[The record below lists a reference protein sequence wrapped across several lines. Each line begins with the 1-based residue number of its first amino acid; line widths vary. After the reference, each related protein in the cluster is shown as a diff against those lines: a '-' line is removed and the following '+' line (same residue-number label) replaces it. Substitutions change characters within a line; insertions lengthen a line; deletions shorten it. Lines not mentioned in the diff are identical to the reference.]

1 MNTDD
6 SGQTKVHHIIIW
18 IGTKADECKERLIMG
33 KASVPFAEI
42 KKELLSNPEVKAE
55 YDKLEAEY
63 KSINQMNQQDID
75 KASGI
80 KN

>member
-1 MNTDD
+1 M
-6 SGQTKVHHIIIW
+6 S
-18 IGTKADECKERLIMG
+18 

-42 KKELLSNPEVKAE
+42 KKELLRNPEVKEE

-63 KSINQMNQQDID
+63 KSLNQMNQQDID

>member
-1 MNTDD
+1 M
-6 SGQTKVHHIIIW
+6 S
-18 IGTKADECKERLIMG
+18 

-42 KKELLSNPEVKAE
+42 KKELLSNPEVKEE

-63 KSINQMNQQDID
+63 KSLNQMNQQDID

-80 KN
+80 KNGLITFEIQHFIVRKCQG